1 MIDLRPLARSALVAL
16 LLGATAFGG
25 APAAHAQG
33 LGFSFGFGIGD
44 EDDDGFFFPR
54 RLCLTDRGIREAI
67 RDEGYRNI
75 YLNVPI
81 GRTVQARATRG
92 NWVYLLRV
100 DICTGDIVER
110 KRLRRS

>member
-1 MIDLRPLARSALVAL
+1 MIDLHAVSRAALVAL
-16 LLGATAFGG
+16 LLGTSGLGG
-25 APAAHAQG
+25 APAVHAQG
-33 LGFSFGFGIGD
+33 LGFSFGFGIGNH
-44 EDDDGFFFPR
+44 DDDRFFFPR

-92 NWVYLLRV
+92 DWVYLLRV